1 MQDLLPFS
9 SLHSGLLLEF
19 HESGA
24 AVLGQES
31 WKVSVCFRKCRHLGP
46 PATCLLP
53 KGRAITCE
61 QRSDGQERKGD
72 TAITSWPNSPLSEES
87 LRRNP
92 AQAAVL
98 LLGEKVF
105 PFVSISPSNRLV
117 SSGARGQEV
126 PKSLGKIAEL
136 TSQHPKEGRAMEGWP
151 RKGLRGCLV
160 TYQMGN

>member
-1 MQDLLPFS
+1 M
-9 SLHSGLLLEF
+9 
-19 HESGA
+19 
-24 AVLGQES
+24 LGQES

-72 TAITSWPNSPLSEES
+72 TAITSWPHSPLSEES

-105 PFVSISPSNRLV
+105 PFVSISSSNRLV
-117 SSGARGQEV
+117 ASGARGQEV

-136 TSQHPKEGRAMEGWP
+136 TSQQPKEGKAMEGWP
-151 RKGLRGCLV
+151 WKGLRGCLV